1 MAKFQKVAATPAN
14 AVLVDRTDSGKS
26 AASRNKAANGDSGEE
41 VVDKTPITDDEGKED
56 GENGDDFGG
65 FDDEEDQNIIE
76 KGKRNA
82 MRRRGLDPNV
92 LNKNKKDEKPEAEA
106 EAAAAAAKA
115 DNTKTEKSK
124 KAKKAKTEKAKKEE
138 DSEAEKPK
146 AKGKAKSKKEKA
158 TK

>member
-26 AASRNKAANGDSGEE
+26 VAASRNRAANGGDSGEE

-65 FDDEEDQNIIE
+65 FDEEEDQDIIE

-92 LNKNKKDEKPEAEA
+92 LNKNKKDDKPEAEA
-106 EAAAAAAKA
+106 AKA
-115 DNTKTEKSK
+115 DKTKTEKSK
-124 KAKKAKTEKAKKEE
+124 KDKKAKTDKAKKDE

-146 AKGKAKSKKEKA
+146 AKGNAKSKKAKA

>member
-26 AASRNKAANGDSGEE
+26 AASRKAANGDSGDE

-56 GENGDDFGG
+56 GENDDFGG
-65 FDDEEDQNIIE
+65 FDEEEDQDIIE

-92 LNKNKKDEKPEAEA
+92 LNKNKKDDKPEAD
-106 EAAAAAAKA
+106 AAAAAAKA
-115 DNTKTEKSK
+115 DKTKSEKSK
-124 KAKKAKTEKAKKEE
+124 KDKKAKAGKAKKEE

>member
-26 AASRNKAANGDSGEE
+26 VAASRNKAANGDSGDE

-56 GENGDDFGG
+56 GENDDFGG
-65 FDDEEDQNIIE
+65 FDEEEDQDIIE

-92 LNKNKKDEKPEAEA
+92 LNKNKKEDKPEAEA
-106 EAAAAAAKA
+106 AAVKA
-115 DNTKTEKSK
+115 DKTKTEKSK
-124 KAKKAKTEKAKKEE
+124 KDKKAKTEKAKKDE
-138 DSEAEKPK
+138 DSEAEKTK
-146 AKGKAKSKKEKA
+146 AKGNAKSRKAKA